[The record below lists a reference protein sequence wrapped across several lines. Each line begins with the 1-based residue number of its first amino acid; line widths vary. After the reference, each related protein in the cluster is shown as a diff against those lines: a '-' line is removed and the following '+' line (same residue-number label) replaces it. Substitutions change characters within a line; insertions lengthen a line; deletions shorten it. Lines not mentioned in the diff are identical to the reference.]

1 MPHAAI
7 EPTDKA
13 NRGAKLNA
21 PGRRKGKAPVTKRDQ
36 MIRMLSAPR
45 GAGVDA
51 ISKKLGWQVHTT
63 RAALSRLRK
72 AGFEIQQEIPQGGKP
87 GRYRIISSSSPDGRP
102 NAA

>member
-1 MPHAAI
+1 MPNTAI
-7 EPTDKA
+7 VPTEKA
-13 NRGAKLNA
+13 SRGAKLKA
-21 PGRRKGKAPVTKRDQ
+21 PGRPKGKSPVTKRDLL
-36 MIRMLSAPR
+36 IRMLSAPR

-72 AGFEIQQEIPQGGKP
+72 AGFEIQQEFPPGGKP
-87 GRYRIISSSSPDGRP
+87 GRYRIFSTSNPHGRP